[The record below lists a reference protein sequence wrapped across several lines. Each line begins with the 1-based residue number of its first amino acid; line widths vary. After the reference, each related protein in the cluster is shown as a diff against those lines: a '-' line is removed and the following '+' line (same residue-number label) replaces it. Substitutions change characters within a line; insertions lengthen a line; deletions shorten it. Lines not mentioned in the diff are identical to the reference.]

1 MLDYFNFECYNI
13 YGLSKSSQKKNE
25 KECNAVENQ
34 LKFNSIIQK
43 MRYGLVRLTPE
54 FRIIDK
60 NKVADLLFDLPKRN
74 SSVIRLLENPAE
86 LEALRKEKGAALTC
100 RLRRNGKTV
109 GAVAIREKSGNVLL
123 FFHPLLTAVCSDK
136 NSIKVQK
143 ILKYYGKY
151 ILDII
156 YQASGGEGIYTVKS
170 VGISD
175 SGYFINFGEERS
187 VRLSEG
193 LKAVARKLSVTD
205 FKNNVTVLVENNTD
219 CVFKCVNF
227 NTLMYVV
234 TEQMALLSSVG
245 LGINSKV
252 HIYADTNFLYVT
264 VEDRMKE
271 IATKADEYFARI
283 FVEIIH
289 LLKVYTDV
297 KFKRD
302 TFESTVA
309 IPISEFSYKLRE
321 IPVTTEGEYW
331 GYYAYC
337 LDFWNMGFL
346 TE

>member
-1 MLDYFNFECYNI
+1 M
-13 YGLSKSSQKKNE
+13 S
-25 KECNAVENQ
+25 VENDF
-34 LKFNSIIQK
+34 KFNSVIHR
-43 MRYGLVRLTPE
+43 MRYGLVRLTPD
-54 FRIIDK
+54 FKIIDK
-60 NKVADLLFDLPKRN
+60 NKVADMLLPFPKRN
-74 SSVIRLLENPAE
+74 SSIMRMLEEPSE
-86 LEALRKEKGAALTC
+86 LEALKNEKGAADSC
-100 RLRRNGKTV
+100 RIRGDGKTV
-109 GAVAIREKSGNVLL
+109 GAIAIREKSGNILL
-123 FFHPLLTAVCSDK
+123 FFHPLLTALCSDK
-136 NSIKVQK
+136 NNIKVKK
-143 ILKYYGKY
+143 ILRYYGKY

-156 YQASGGEGIYTVKS
+156 YQAADGEGIYTVKS
-170 VGISD
+170 MGMPD
-175 SGYFINFGEERS
+175 RNFFINFGEERA

-193 LKAVARKLSVTD
+193 LKAVARKLSITD
-205 FKNNVTVLVENNTD
+205 FKNNITVLVENNTD

-234 TEQMALLSSVG
+234 TEQLSLLSSVG

-271 IATKADEYFARI
+271 GATKADEYLARLFA
-283 FVEIIH
+283 EIIH

-297 KFKRD
+297 RFKRD

-309 IPISEFSYKLRE
+309 IPITEFSYKLRE
-321 IPVTTEGEYW
+321 IPVTTEDECW